1 MQIQILKPAKNGKH
15 YPDYDQ
21 MIANSHDEDER
32 NYLIETKEMHE
43 KWKAKGFD
51 DGFAFGIVYTRKMA
65 CGHYELFQHPI
76 YRQHNAE
83 PTEDDILESLQSL
96 IEEIR
101 ETKKDR
107 MKCTRCICGFQ

>member
-21 MIANSHDEDER
+21 MIANSRDKGER

-76 YRQHNAE
+76 YRQHDAE

-107 MKCTRCICGFQ
+107 MKCTRCICNFR

>member
-1 MQIQILKPAKNGKH
+1 MQIQILKPKKNGQH

-21 MIANSHDEDER
+21 MIANARDEDER

-65 CGHYELFQHPI
+65 CGHYEIFQHPI
-76 YRQHNAE
+76 YEEYGDE
-83 PTEDDILESLQSL
+83 PTEDDILRSLQDL
-96 IEEIR
+96 IKEIR
-101 ETKKDR
+101 MTKR
-107 MKCTRCICGFQ
+107 EHMKCTRCICNFQ